1 MKTASRYKRSIQ
13 GLWMGW
19 ERVFEWSTTLRSS
32 YSGNFGICKM
42 FVTKYHGKDIQC
54 EDGTV
59 IQSGDWVG
67 ELHLDNHKI
76 LHMLQAKGAN
86 RVALSVARMA
96 RVSLRDICAEMIT
109 DPKLSQVKALQG
121 ITLLHR
127 GIIHGLG
134 FETHPL
140 ERGKFKAFT
149 TSYLRVLLS
158 VFHPS
163 SRERINPH
171 SEKLVP
177 MRLVL
182 SRDSLIDRFSEKQE
196 EYVG

>member
-1 MKTASRYKRSIQ
+1 MKTTSRYKRSIQ

-19 ERVFEWSTTLRSS
+19 ERIFEWSTTLRSS
-32 YSGNFGICKM
+32 YSGHFGICKM
-42 FVTKYHGKDIQC
+42 FVTKYHGKDILC
-54 EDGTV
+54 EDGTL

-67 ELHLDNHKI
+67 ELHLDNQKI
-76 LHMLQAKGAN
+76 LSMLQTKGEN
-86 RVALSVARMA
+86 SVALSVARMA
-96 RVSLRDICAEMIT
+96 RTSLRQICTEITT

-134 FETHPL
+134 FETLPL
-140 ERGKFKAFT
+140 ETGKFRTFT
-149 TSYLRVLLS
+149 TSYLRLLLR

-163 SRERINPH
+163 NRERIDPH
-171 SEKLVP
+171 AGKLIP

-182 SRDSLIDRFSEKQE
+182 SREALIDRFSMAQEKC
-196 EYVG
+196 VV